1 MGALGEYLM
10 TGMEWIGTIAFAVS
24 GALIAIRHSF
34 DLFGV
39 VIVGCTTA
47 VGGGIT
53 RDLLLGNTPPA
64 IFSAPEILILAILTS
79 LTVFVIAFLNAK
91 KFSGLQKRIEK
102 LNIYFDAVGLAA
114 FSVAG
119 VEAVAAAGF
128 GDNAVLAITVGAITG
143 VGGGVLRDVF
153 VNEKPYILTKHVY
166 AVASIAGC
174 LAYWLVGIYF
184 SQRVIGTF
192 AALVLIVGLRV
203 LAYHFRWKLPKAEW
217 EDYISV

>member
-24 GALIAIRHSF
+24 GALIAIRHRF

-53 RDLLLGNTPPA
+53 RDLLLGSTPPA
-64 IFSAPEILILAILTS
+64 IFSAPEILILAILTA

-174 LAYWLVGIYF
+174 LVYWVLGICL
-184 SQRVIGTF
+184 QLTVLGTVLSV
-192 AALVLIVGLRV
+192 ALIVTMRL
-203 LAYHFRWKLPKAEW
+203 LASHYRWKLPKVEP
-217 EDYISV
+217 EDNIPV